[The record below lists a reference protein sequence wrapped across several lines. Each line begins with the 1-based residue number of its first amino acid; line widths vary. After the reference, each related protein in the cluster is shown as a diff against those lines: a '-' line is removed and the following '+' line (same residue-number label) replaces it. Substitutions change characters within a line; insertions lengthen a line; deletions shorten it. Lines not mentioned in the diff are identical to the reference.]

1 MKDILKGAKF
11 VDKFVC
17 RNGDIA
23 LYLWTNNK
31 EGYSLQ
37 LEKEKKP
44 HHYDVDGHW
53 YAQTDKEN
61 PYDVVSKVDDK
72 AVLGDVLKDL
82 QKTENDFAEMITME
96 NIYKKT
102 IAYDLEK
109 VVINED
115 DTTSHLHSDSFL
127 DKHPER
133 RETPQFTEEEE
144 IEQANFM
151 VVMAKIL

>member
-1 MKDILKGAKF
+1 MKNILKGAKF
-11 VDKFVC
+11 GDKFVC

-23 LYLWTNNK
+23 LYLWTNGK

-53 YAQTDKEN
+53 YAQADKEN
-61 PYDVVSKVDDK
+61 PYDVVSKV
-72 AVLGDVLKDL
+72 
-82 QKTENDFAEMITME
+82 
-96 NIYKKT
+96 
-102 IAYDLEK
+102 
-109 VVINED
+109 VINED
-115 DTTSHLHSDSFL
+115 GTTSHLHSDSFL

-144 IEQANFM
+144 LEQSNFM
-151 VVMAKIL
+151 VAMAKRL

>member
-11 VDKFVC
+11 GDKFVC

-23 LYLWTNNK
+23 IYLWMNNK
-31 EGYSLQ
+31 EGYSLH
-37 LEKEKKP
+37 LEKEMKP
-44 HHYDVDGHW
+44 QHYDVDGYW
-53 YAQTDKEN
+53 YAQADKEN
-61 PYDVVSKVDDK
+61 PYDIVSKVEDK
-72 AVLGDVLKDL
+72 AVLDDVLKDL

-115 DTTSHLHSDSFL
+115 GTTSHLHSDSFL

-144 IEQANFM
+144 LEQSNFM
-151 VVMAKIL
+151 VAMAKRL

>member
-1 MKDILKGAKF
+1 MRDILKYANFG
-11 VDKFVC
+11 DKFVC

-23 LYLWTNNK
+23 IYLWMNNK

-37 LEKEKKP
+37 LEKEMKP
-44 HHYDVDGHW
+44 QHYDVDGYW
-53 YAQTDKEN
+53 YAQSDKQN
-61 PYDVVSKVDDK
+61 PYDIVSKVDDK
-72 AVLGDVLKDL
+72 ETLGDVLKDL
-82 QKTENDFAEMITME
+82 HKQENDFAEMITME

-102 IAYDLEK
+102 VAYDLEK

-115 DTTSHLHSDSFL
+115 GTTSHLHSDSFL

-133 RETPQFTEEEE
+133 RESPQFTEEEE

-151 VVMAKIL
+151 VAMTKRL

>member
-1 MKDILKGAKF
+1 MVISSSVGTVILPFICGRTKRKVIPCNWKRKRNHNIMMLTDIG
-11 VDKFVC
+11 
-17 RNGDIA
+17 
-23 LYLWTNNK
+23 TH
-31 EGYSLQ
+31 
-37 LEKEKKP
+37 KP
-44 HHYDVDGHW
+44 IRKILMMLFH
-53 YAQTDKEN
+53 
-61 PYDVVSKVDDK
+61 KVDDK
-72 AVLGDVLKDL
+72 SVLGDVLKDF

-115 DTTSHLHSDSFL
+115 GTTSHLHSDSFL

-133 RETPQFTEEEE
+133 RETAHFTEDEE

-151 VVMAKIL
+151 AAMTKRL